1 MRNIVLAQRKER
13 DELLS
18 KTYLPRDHQE
28 DRDVFLTSESRF
40 HELERHAVLEVRT
53 LLRAVPPSRP

>member
-18 KTYLPRDHQE
+18 KTYLPRELGCNNLLIITWDQE
-28 DRDVFLTSESRF
+28 MTIQRGNTEINV
-40 HELERHAVLEVRT
+40 VPYYKWC
-53 LLRAVPPSRP
+53 LRS